1 MATKAWSSTAP
12 PGEFRP
18 FVDAGENLREFS
30 LRAVVLGALFGIL
43 FGAVSVYVGLRAGL
57 TVSASIPIAVLSIS
71 ILRAFGR
78 STILENNIVQTTGSA
93 GESAAAGV
101 IFTMPALI
109 FLGYSLNTEYWRIF
123 FLALLGGTLGVL
135 FMIPLRR
142 QLIVKEHGNLTFPE
156 GTACA
161 DVLVAGERG
170 GSFAGRVFWGL
181 GLGGVYTFCMN
192 TLGMWPTQ
200 PDYQPK
206 WLPGASM
213 RCTITS
219 EYLGVGY
226 IIGPR
231 VAGTLFA
238 GGVISWLVMMPAIR
252 FFGSLAPGV
261 ALYPSTI
268 PIPQMSPDQLW
279 GTYIRP
285 MGAGAVAASGLITLI
300 KTMPTILAALTAGLK
315 DVRAKHAAM
324 PAASRTERDLS
335 MRVVIVGSV
344 VIMAMIWALLRFK
357 PIPGAQSGAFANLI
371 AAFFIIVFGFLFV
384 TVASRISGLIGNS
397 SNPISGMT
405 IATLMATCAVFL
417 VVHWTA
423 NSYAVLALTIGGVV
437 CIAAAIAG
445 ATSQD
450 LKTGYLVGATP
461 AKQQIGLVI
470 GVLVS
475 SFAIGGTLILMNVG
489 LAQYKP
495 IQIALDINQLPTG
508 VEKQQ
513 DNYTHEGKTYVLV
526 NAIGS
531 GEIPDG
537 KYLYDPATRQ
547 IEVQWEQGI
556 GSAKAAAPQAR
567 LMATVISGILNRRLP
582 WRLVFLGVFLV
593 IAIEILGVRSLPFAV
608 GSYISIGTTMAMFAG
623 GLVRWLAERGAEKK
637 EGAESEVSPG
647 SLYSSGLI
655 AAGGVFGLLA
665 IVINLL
671 QDQELSEHLPHW
683 LIRTLHLPWPTG
695 MFAFGQTFMPQ
706 LSQKMGLGVFLFV
719 ALAIT
724 LFVSARKKLKQS

>member
-1 MATKAWSSTAP
+1 
-12 PGEFRP
+12 
-18 FVDAGENLREFS
+18 
-30 LRAVVLGALFGIL
+30 
-43 FGAVSVYVGLRAGL
+43 
-57 TVSASIPIAVLSIS
+57 
-71 ILRAFGR
+71 
-78 STILENNIVQTTGSA
+78 
-93 GESAAAGV
+93 
-101 IFTMPALI
+101 
-109 FLGYSLNTEYWRIF
+109 
-123 FLALLGGTLGVL
+123 
-135 FMIPLRR
+135 
-142 QLIVKEHGNLTFPE
+142 
-156 GTACA
+156 
-161 DVLVAGERG
+161 
-170 GSFAGRVFWGL
+170 
-181 GLGGVYTFCMN
+181 
-192 TLGMWPTQ
+192 
-200 PDYQPK
+200 
-206 WLPGASM
+206 
-213 RCTITS
+213 
-219 EYLGVGY
+219 
-226 IIGPR
+226 
-231 VAGTLFA
+231 
-238 GGVISWLVMMPAIR
+238 
-252 FFGSLAPGV
+252 
-261 ALYPSTI
+261 
-268 PIPQMSPDQLW
+268 MSPDQLW

-324 PAASRTERDLS
+324 HVASRTERDLS

-461 AKQQIGLVI
+461 AKQQIGLII